1 MLIESLRLSAS
12 SRKDASVG
20 EIVNLI
26 QINTQI
32 FVDLAPMLH
41 FMISSPFQIILAV
54 FTLWAFIG
62 PSAFV
67 AFGVMILLIPFNSI
81 MSILQNK
88 VESEKLKIKDNRLK
102 LINDILNGIKVLKYY
117 GWELSFKKIVNKIR
131 ETELK
136 ILKRH
141 NILFGISE
149 FSFNFSS
156 FLVNVIT
163 IVTYLFLSDKN
174 YLDASVAFVS
184 LTLFNMIRMPLYFL
198 PLLGSSLIQVNLKF
212 FIYYSFF
219 CVSFMKYI
227 GTYFIEKN
235 HRFFTF
241 R

>member
-67 AFGVMILLIPFNSI
+67 AFGVMILLIPFTSI

-163 IVTYLFLSDKN
+163 IVTYF
-174 YLDASVAFVS
+174 S